1 MSKGIG
7 KVGSK
12 RPETIGV
19 FLLPR
24 EKRQQM
30 HFIQTPVGIAS
41 QAFDGK
47 CRSYEPGHAPHH
59 IQLRLASESS
69 SEPANWVGIEP
80 PSTVKLV
87 IDGKV
92 RSFYNHHADTIQDLI
107 TIHLDSKLV
116 WVERFRVLF
125 IEIPNGRCFA
135 FNFSTQ
141 PIEAC
146 SN

>member
-1 MSKGIG
+1 
-7 KVGSK
+7 
-12 RPETIGV
+12 
-19 FLLPR
+19 
-24 EKRQQM
+24 M

-69 SEPANWVGIEP
+69 RVPADWIGIES
-80 PSTVKLV
+80 PSTVRLAIAGEVK
-87 IDGKV
+87 
-92 RSFYNHHADTIQDLI
+92 SFYNHHADTIQDLV
-107 TIHLDSKLV
+107 TIHLDSKLA

-125 IEIPNGRCFA
+125 LENANGGGFA

-141 PIEAC
+141 TIGAC
-146 SN
+146 SD

>member
-1 MSKGIG
+1 
-7 KVGSK
+7 
-12 RPETIGV
+12 
-19 FLLPR
+19 
-24 EKRQQM
+24 M

-59 IQLRLASESS
+59 IQLRLASESNRV
-69 SEPANWVGIEP
+69 AADWVGIES
-80 PSTVKLV
+80 PSTVKLA
-87 IDGKV
+87 IDGTV
-92 RSFYNHHADTIQDLI
+92 RSFYNHHADTIRDLI

-125 IEIPNGRCFA
+125 LEKPNGGGFA

-141 PIEAC
+141 PIDVC